1 MGDRGD
7 RGEPGDPGY
16 PVSITA
22 LPLEGVEMVVKGR
35 QSALDTGS
43 APTASIQWYKGREHP
58 FMRPG
63 KYHKGKP

>member
-35 QSALDTGS
+35 QSALDIGS
-43 APTASIQWYKGREHP
+43 CPYRI
-58 FMRPG
+58 RPLAIRG
-63 KYHKGKP
+63 